1 MHTAGIRVYQESVV
15 RILIKHAA
23 AVIISLALG
32 ACGAPSPKP
41 ATHPPV
47 PTPAPSVTLPAP
59 SVTVPAPPAPVPL
72 PPSAGAAPPSA
83 ARYRIDP
90 AQSELRLLVYRA
102 GPMAS
107 LGHNHVISTHS
118 LQGWAAFEGNTASA
132 AFAVTVP
139 VADFTVDDPASR
151 TEEGSD
157 FADAVTDEAKSGTRH
172 NMLGPAV
179 LNAADFPVLTIR
191 SVAVAAGET
200 SGSYRARV
208 VLEVAGHASSL
219 VVPLQLDAAPHRLIA
234 SGELT
239 VSQSSIGLTPFS
251 IFLGALKV
259 QDDMRVKF
267 KFVAVAG

>member
-1 MHTAGIRVYQESVV
+1 M
-15 RILIKHAA
+15 
-23 AVIISLALG
+23 
-32 ACGAPSPKP
+32 
-41 ATHPPV
+41 
-47 PTPAPSVTLPAP
+47 PAPSVRVPPGPA
-59 SVTVPAPPAPVPL
+59 SADTAP
-72 PPSAGAAPPSA
+72 AGAAPPSG

-90 AQSELRLLVYRA
+90 AQSELRVLVYRA

-118 LQGWAAFEGNTASA
+118 LQGWAAFEGNTAAA
-132 AFAVTVP
+132 AFALTVP
-139 VADFTVDDPASR
+139 VADFAVDVPASR
-151 TEEGSD
+151 ADEGSD
-157 FADAVTDEAKSGTRH
+157 FADPVTEEAKFGTRH
-172 NMLGPAV
+172 NMLGTAM

-208 VLEVAGHASSL
+208 MLEVAGHASSL
-219 VVPLQLDAAPHRLIA
+219 VVPFRLDAAPRCLVA

-239 VSQSSIGLTPFS
+239 VSQSSLGLTPFS

-267 KFVAVAG
+267 IFVAVSG

>member
-132 AFAVTVP
+132 ALAVTVP

-179 LNAADFPVLTIR
+179 WNAADFPVLTLR
-191 SVAVAAGET
+191 
-200 SGSYRARV
+200 
-208 VLEVAGHASSL
+208 
-219 VVPLQLDAAPHRLIA
+219 
-234 SGELT
+234 
-239 VSQSSIGLTPFS
+239 
-251 IFLGALKV
+251 
-259 QDDMRVKF
+259 
-267 KFVAVAG
+267 